1 MEIKYGKKL
10 LEKAIREL
18 EEDKLNSAWMKDN
31 AQACP
36 NCRVMTCMT
45 CGTHFCF
52 LCGQHL
58 NKSNPY
64 QHYNTRGSSCYG
76 KLFEGAIRN
85 DNAFGEEA
93 LDGANEP
100 AVNGGGVANEPAVGE
115 QDEAAGNEDDGINFQ
130 GFLGVDDF
138 VVDDQGFVMPA
149 RWRRTQ

>member
-76 KLFEGAIRN
+76 KLFEGAVIRN
-85 DNAFGEEA
+85 DAAFGE
-93 LDGANEP
+93 DGFGGENEP
-100 AVNGGGVANEPAVGE
+100 VADGGVGNGPAVEGV
-115 QDEAAGNEDDGINFQ
+115 AAGNEVDDGIEFQ
-130 GFLGVDDF
+130 DFLGVDDF
-138 VVDDQGFVMPA
+138 VVDEQGFVMPA